1 MKCQNCNSEILEDA
15 KFCTT
20 CGTPVA
26 VVSAGPVCPKC
37 NAPLLEDAKFC
48 TTCGAAVESAAA
60 EAPQAPDGQAAG
72 GGELATVKQKIFWNI
87 QKGEVACRV
96 NEAEFIRY
104 DSAQGLIV
112 NDGTTAYIKA
122 NGKVLA
128 EIHGGIYDFVDPDE
142 LKRVL
147 ESRTGGAAGLM
158 AGSGRFL
165 INALLGRRVKDRFDD
180 KDAPERQRSLD
191 AVIESMKRHEAFSLL
206 LKLDKSFSLVFG
218 SGTAE
223 DMAEFRPMSVRTKLL
238 DLQVGLRVIFRI
250 ADFDR
255 FAEYFLTDEP
265 VATTRRIAEKLQPV
279 MQNAV
284 QAVMQDRQVE
294 GTSIPAEV
302 AEAIAAKIAA
312 SNDQFYG
319 LALERVAEVVASNED
334 LERLR
339 SLSRELYLSEQELDY
354 LRRTNDFRN
363 RLAAETNSQAIADAR
378 SDMQLYEGLQ
388 QVNKDRLLADDEL
401 DKFYTVLSRE
411 KRIRDARSEDEVEA
425 AMADIEKTG
434 LLREEDVDNLRI
446 DVAERRYSRGEAI
459 KLMQLRDQIEF
470 EKVRTAGEGQIAV
483 EQMRQ
488 GLELQ
493 ELTLAHRKR
502 EDEYSDE
509 RRARE
514 RELQRADRQSEMELD
529 NAEMDAQIE
538 RLRKVK
544 ELNREDKKMDLDHE
558 REMERLKQEALDKK
572 ARMTAEQLMAVAAGE
587 NLDSQAA
594 VKFAESFSAGKNAEQ
609 VQQAADARIADS
621 QRHED
626 RMLEMMR
633 EMKDMAT
640 TMTGHIVQNKDAER
654 DRYRERMERQEDRVD
669 KTQDSALEYATR
681 NNQQAAAKP
690 QAQAPQSVGRV
701 CPDCGTVAVQGVRFC
716 ANCGRD
722 LK

>member
-1 MKCQNCNSEILEDA
+1 MKCQNCNSELLEGA

-26 VVSAGPVCPKC
+26 VQPAGGVCGKC
-37 NAPLLEDAKFC
+37 GARLLPGAKFC
-48 TTCGAAVESAAA
+48 TTCGAPAAAAPESAPAPEAQAA
-60 EAPQAPDGQAAG
+60 E
-72 GGELATVKQKIFWNI
+72 GGELAAVKQKIFWNI

-96 NEAEFIRY
+96 NESEFVSY

-142 LKRVL
+142 LERIL
-147 ESRTGGAAGLM
+147 ESRRGGAAGAL
-158 AGSGRFL
+158 AGGGRFL
-165 INALLGRRVKDRFDD
+165 INVLLGRRVKDKFDKSGD
-180 KDAPERQRSLD
+180 PERQRSLD
-191 AVIESMKRHEAFSLL
+191 AVIESMKRHEAFSLT

-223 DMAEFRPMSVRTKLL
+223 EMAEFKPMTVRTKLL
-238 DLQVGLRVIFRI
+238 DLQMGLRAIFRI
-250 ADFDR
+250 SDFDR
-255 FAEYFLTDEP
+255 FAEYFLTDER
-265 VATTRRIAEKLQPV
+265 VATTLKIAGKLQPTI
-279 MQNAV
+279 QNAV
-284 QAVMQDRQVE
+284 QAVMQDREVE
-294 GTSIPAEV
+294 GTSIPADVVEL
-302 AEAIAAKIAA
+302 ITAKIVAA
-312 SNDQFYG
+312 GDQFYG
-319 LALERVAEVVASNED
+319 LTLERVAEVAASNED

-339 SLSRELYLSEQELDY
+339 SLSRELYLSEQELDF

-363 RLAAETNSQAIADAR
+363 RLATETNGQAIADAR
-378 SDMQLYEGLQ
+378 SDLQLYQGLQ
-388 QVNKDRLLADDEL
+388 EVNKDRLLADDEL

-411 KRIRDARSEDEVEA
+411 KRIRDAQSEDEVEA
-425 AMADIEKTG
+425 ALSDIEKTG
-434 LLREEDVDNLRI
+434 LLREEDVENLRI
-446 DVAERRYSRGEAI
+446 DIAERRYQRGQVI
-459 KLMQLRDQIEF
+459 KLMQLKDEIEF

-483 EQMRQ
+483 ETMRQ

-493 ELTLAHRKR
+493 ELTLAHRRR
-502 EDEYSDE
+502 EDEYSDD
-509 RRARE
+509 RRAKE
-514 RELQRADRQSEMELD
+514 REQMRADREAELELD
-529 NAEMDAQIE
+529 DAEMNAQIE

-544 ELNREDKKMDLDHE
+544 EINREDKKMDLDHE

-594 VKFAESFSAGKNAEQ
+594 VKFAESFSAGKNVEQ
-609 VQQAADARIADS
+609 VQQAAEARIADS

-633 EMKDMAT
+633 EMKEMAT
-640 TMTGHIVQNKDAER
+640 TMTGHIVQNKDEER
-654 DRYRERMERQEDRVD
+654 DRYRERMERQEERVD

-681 NNQQAAAKP
+681 NNQQAAPKP
-690 QAQAPQSVGRV
+690 QPQAPQSVGRV
-701 CPDCGTVAVQGVRFC
+701 CPDCGTVAAQGVRFC
-716 ANCGRD
+716 AHCGRD

>member
-1 MKCQNCNSEILEDA
+1 MKCQNCNSELLEGA

-26 VVSAGPVCPKC
+26 AQPAGGVCGKC
-37 NAPLLEDAKFC
+37 GARLLPGAKFC
-48 TTCGAAVESAAA
+48 TTCGAPAAAAPESAPAPEAQAA
-60 EAPQAPDGQAAG
+60 E
-72 GGELATVKQKIFWNI
+72 GGELAAVKQKIFWNI

-96 NEAEFIRY
+96 NESEFVSY

-142 LKRVL
+142 LERIL
-147 ESRTGGAAGLM
+147 ESRRGGAVGALAG
-158 AGSGRFL
+158 GGRFL
-165 INALLGRRVKDRFDD
+165 INALLGRRVKDKFDKSGD
-180 KDAPERQRSLD
+180 PERQRSLD
-191 AVIESMKRHEAFSLL
+191 AVIESMKRHEAFSLT

-223 DMAEFRPMSVRTKLL
+223 EMAEFKPMTVRTKLL
-238 DLQVGLRVIFRI
+238 DLQMGLRAIFRI
-250 ADFDR
+250 SDFDR
-255 FAEYFLTDEP
+255 FAEYFLTDER
-265 VATTRRIAEKLQPV
+265 VATTLKIAGKLQPPI
-279 MQNAV
+279 QNAV
-284 QAVMQDRQVE
+284 QAVMQDREVE
-294 GTSIPAEV
+294 GTSIPADVVEL
-302 AEAIAAKIAA
+302 ITAKIVAA
-312 SNDQFYG
+312 GDQFYG
-319 LALERVAEVVASNED
+319 LTLERVAEVAASNED

-339 SLSRELYLSEQELDY
+339 SLSRELYLSEQELDF

-363 RLAAETNSQAIADAR
+363 RLATETNGQAIADAR
-378 SDMQLYEGLQ
+378 SDLQLYQGLQ
-388 QVNKDRLLADDEL
+388 EVNKDRLLADDEL

-411 KRIRDARSEDEVEA
+411 KRIRDAQSEDEVEA
-425 AMADIEKTG
+425 ALSDIEKTG
-434 LLREEDVDNLRI
+434 LLREEDVENLRI
-446 DVAERRYSRGEAI
+446 DIAERRYQRGQVI
-459 KLMQLRDQIEF
+459 KLMQLKDEIEF

-483 EQMRQ
+483 ETMRQ

-493 ELTLAHRKR
+493 ELTLAHRRR
-502 EDEYSDE
+502 EDEYSDD
-509 RRARE
+509 RRAKE
-514 RELQRADRQSEMELD
+514 REQMRADREAELELD
-529 NAEMDAQIE
+529 DAEMNAQIE

-544 ELNREDKKMDLDHE
+544 EINREDKKMDLDHE

-594 VKFAESFSAGKNAEQ
+594 VKFAESFSAGKNVEQ
-609 VQQAADARIADS
+609 VQQAAEARIADS

-633 EMKDMAT
+633 EMKEMAT
-640 TMTGHIVQNKDAER
+640 TMTGHIVQNKDEER
-654 DRYRERMERQEDRVD
+654 DRYRERMERQEKRVD

-681 NNQQAAAKP
+681 NNQQAAPKP
-690 QAQAPQSVGRV
+690 QPQAPQSVGRV
-701 CPDCGTVAVQGVRFC
+701 CPDCGTVAAQGVRFC
-716 ANCGRD
+716 AHCGRD

>member
-1 MKCQNCNSEILEDA
+1 MKCQNCNSELLEGA

-26 VVSAGPVCPKC
+26 AQPAGGVCGKC
-37 NAPLLEDAKFC
+37 GARLLPGAKFC
-48 TTCGAAVESAAA
+48 TTCGAPAATAPESAPAPEAQAA
-60 EAPQAPDGQAAG
+60 E
-72 GGELATVKQKIFWNI
+72 GGELAAVKQKIFWNI

-96 NEAEFIRY
+96 NESEFVSY

-142 LKRVL
+142 LERIL
-147 ESRTGGAAGLM
+147 ESRRGGAAGAL
-158 AGSGRFL
+158 AGGGRFL
-165 INALLGRRVKDRFDD
+165 INALLGRRVKDKFDKSGD
-180 KDAPERQRSLD
+180 PERQRSLD
-191 AVIESMKRHEAFSLL
+191 AVIESMKRHEAFSLT

-223 DMAEFRPMSVRTKLL
+223 EMAEFKPMTVRTKLL
-238 DLQVGLRVIFRI
+238 DLQMGLRAIFRI
-250 ADFDR
+250 SDFER
-255 FAEYFLTDEP
+255 FAEYFLTDER
-265 VATTRRIAEKLQPV
+265 VATTLKIAAKLQPTI
-279 MQNAV
+279 QNAV
-284 QAVMQDRQVE
+284 QAVMQDREVA
-294 GTSIPAEV
+294 GTSIPADVVEL
-302 AEAIAAKIAA
+302 ITAKIVAA
-312 SNDQFYG
+312 GDQFYG
-319 LALERVAEVVASNED
+319 LTLERVAEVAASNED

-339 SLSRELYLSEQELDY
+339 SLSRELYLSEQELDF

-363 RLAAETNSQAIADAR
+363 RLATETNGQAIADAR
-378 SDMQLYEGLQ
+378 SDLQLYQGLQ
-388 QVNKDRLLADDEL
+388 EVNKDRLLADDEL

-411 KRIRDARSEDEVEA
+411 KRIRDAQSEEEVEA
-425 AMADIEKTG
+425 ALSDIEKTG
-434 LLREEDVDNLRI
+434 LLREEDVENLRI
-446 DVAERRYSRGEAI
+446 DIAERRYQRGQVI
-459 KLMQLRDQIEF
+459 KLMQLKDEIEF

-483 EQMRQ
+483 ETMRQ

-493 ELTLAHRKR
+493 ELTLAHRRR
-502 EDEYSDE
+502 EDEYSDD
-509 RRARE
+509 RRAKE
-514 RELQRADRQSEMELD
+514 REQMRADRETELELD
-529 NAEMDAQIE
+529 DAEMNAQIE

-544 ELNREDKKMDLDHE
+544 EINREDKKMDLDHE

-594 VKFAESFSAGKNAEQ
+594 VKFAESFSAGKNVEQ
-609 VQQAADARIADS
+609 VQQAAEARIADS

-633 EMKDMAT
+633 EMKEMAT
-640 TMTGHIVQNKDAER
+640 TMTGHIVQNKDEER
-654 DRYRERMERQEDRVD
+654 DRYRERMERQEERVD

-681 NNQQAAAKP
+681 NNQQAAPKP
-690 QAQAPQSVGRV
+690 QPQAPQSVGRV
-701 CPDCGTVAVQGVRFC
+701 CPDCGTVVAQGVRFC
-716 ANCGRD
+716 AHCGRD

>member
-1 MKCQNCNSEILEDA
+1 MKCQNCNSELLEGA

-26 VVSAGPVCPKC
+26 AQPAGGVCGKC
-37 NAPLLEDAKFC
+37 NAPLLPGAKFC
-48 TTCGAAVESAAA
+48 TTCGAPAAAAPESAPAPEAQAA
-60 EAPQAPDGQAAG
+60 E
-72 GGELATVKQKIFWNI
+72 GGELAAVKQKIFWNI

-96 NEAEFIRY
+96 NESEFVSY

-142 LKRVL
+142 LERIL
-147 ESRTGGAAGLM
+147 ESRRGGAAGAL
-158 AGSGRFL
+158 AGGGRFL
-165 INALLGRRVKDRFDD
+165 INALLGRRVKDKFDKSGD
-180 KDAPERQRSLD
+180 PERQRSLD
-191 AVIESMKRHEAFSLL
+191 AVIESMKRHEAFSLT

-223 DMAEFRPMSVRTKLL
+223 EMAEFKPMTVRTKLL
-238 DLQVGLRVIFRI
+238 DLQMGLRAIFRI
-250 ADFDR
+250 SDFDR
-255 FAEYFLTDEP
+255 FAEYFLTDER
-265 VATTRRIAEKLQPV
+265 VATTLKIAAKLQPTI
-279 MQNAV
+279 QNAV
-284 QAVMQDRQVE
+284 QAVMQDREVA
-294 GTSIPAEV
+294 GTSIPADVVEL
-302 AEAIAAKIAA
+302 ITAKIVAA
-312 SNDQFYG
+312 GDQFYG
-319 LALERVAEVVASNED
+319 LTLERVAEVAASNED

-339 SLSRELYLSEQELDY
+339 SLSRELYLSEQELDF

-363 RLAAETNSQAIADAR
+363 RLATETNGQAIADAR
-378 SDMQLYEGLQ
+378 SDLQLYQGLQ
-388 QVNKDRLLADDEL
+388 EVNKDRLLAEDEL

-411 KRIRDARSEDEVEA
+411 KRIRDAQSEEEVEA
-425 AMADIEKTG
+425 ALSDIEKTG
-434 LLREEDVDNLRI
+434 LLREEDVENLRI
-446 DVAERRYSRGEAI
+446 DIAERRYQRGQVI
-459 KLMQLRDQIEF
+459 KLMQLKDEIEF

-483 EQMRQ
+483 ETMRQ

-493 ELTLAHRKR
+493 ELTLAHRRR
-502 EDEYSDE
+502 EDEYSDD
-509 RRARE
+509 RRAKE
-514 RELQRADRQSEMELD
+514 REQMRADRETELELD
-529 NAEMDAQIE
+529 DAEMNAQIE

-544 ELNREDKKMDLDHE
+544 EINREDKKMDLDHE

-594 VKFAESFSAGKNAEQ
+594 VKFAESFSAGKNVEQ
-609 VQQAADARIADS
+609 VQQAAEARIADS

-633 EMKDMAT
+633 EMKEMAT
-640 TMTGHIVQNKDAER
+640 TMTGHIVQNKDEER
-654 DRYRERMERQEDRVD
+654 DRYRERMERQEERVD

-681 NNQQAAAKP
+681 NNQQAAPKP
-690 QAQAPQSVGRV
+690 QPQAPQSVGRV
-701 CPDCGTVAVQGVRFC
+701 CPDCGTVVAQGVRFC
-716 ANCGRD
+716 AHCGRD

>member
-1 MKCQNCNSEILEDA
+1 MKCQNCNSELFEGA

-26 VVSAGPVCPKC
+26 AQPAGGVCGKC
-37 NAPLLEDAKFC
+37 GARLLPGAKFC
-48 TTCGAAVESAAA
+48 TTCGAPAAAAPESAPAPEAQAA
-60 EAPQAPDGQAAG
+60 E
-72 GGELATVKQKIFWNI
+72 GGELAAVKQKIFWNI

-96 NEAEFIRY
+96 NESEFVSY

-142 LKRVL
+142 LERIL
-147 ESRTGGAAGLM
+147 ESRRGGAAGAL
-158 AGSGRFL
+158 AGGGRFL
-165 INALLGRRVKDRFDD
+165 INALLGRRVKDKFDKSGD
-180 KDAPERQRSLD
+180 PERQRSLD
-191 AVIESMKRHEAFSLL
+191 AVIESMKRHEAFSLT

-223 DMAEFRPMSVRTKLL
+223 EMAEFKPMTVRTKLL
-238 DLQVGLRVIFRI
+238 DLQMGLRAIFRI
-250 ADFDR
+250 SDFDR
-255 FAEYFLTDEP
+255 FAEYFLTDER
-265 VATTRRIAEKLQPV
+265 VATTLKIAGKLQPTI
-279 MQNAV
+279 QNAV
-284 QAVMQDRQVE
+284 QAVMQDREVE
-294 GTSIPAEV
+294 GTSIPADVVEL
-302 AEAIAAKIAA
+302 ITAKIVAA
-312 SNDQFYG
+312 GDQFYG
-319 LALERVAEVVASNED
+319 LTLERVAEVAASNED

-339 SLSRELYLSEQELDY
+339 SLSRELYLSEQELDF

-363 RLAAETNSQAIADAR
+363 RLATETNGQAIADAR
-378 SDMQLYEGLQ
+378 SDLQLYQGLQ
-388 QVNKDRLLADDEL
+388 EVNKDRLLADDEL

-411 KRIRDARSEDEVEA
+411 KRIRDAQSEDEVEA
-425 AMADIEKTG
+425 ALSDIEKTG
-434 LLREEDVDNLRI
+434 LLREEDVENLRI
-446 DVAERRYSRGEAI
+446 DITERRYQRGQVI
-459 KLMQLRDQIEF
+459 KLMQLKDEIEF

-483 EQMRQ
+483 ETMRQ

-493 ELTLAHRKR
+493 ELTLAHRRR
-502 EDEYSDE
+502 EDEYSDD
-509 RRARE
+509 RRAKE
-514 RELQRADRQSEMELD
+514 REQMRADREAELELD
-529 NAEMDAQIE
+529 DAEMNAQIE

-544 ELNREDKKMDLDHE
+544 EINREDKKMDLDHE

-594 VKFAESFSAGKNAEQ
+594 VKFAESFSAGKNVEQ
-609 VQQAADARIADS
+609 VQQAAEARIADS

-633 EMKDMAT
+633 EMKEMAT
-640 TMTGHIVQNKDAER
+640 TMTGHIVQNKDEER
-654 DRYRERMERQEDRVD
+654 DRYRERMERQEERVD

-681 NNQQAAAKP
+681 NNQQAAPKP
-690 QAQAPQSVGRV
+690 QPQAPQSVGRV
-701 CPDCGTVAVQGVRFC
+701 CPDCGTVAAQGVRFC
-716 ANCGRD
+716 AHCGRD

>member
-1 MKCQNCNSEILEDA
+1 MKCQNCNSELLEGA

-26 VVSAGPVCPKC
+26 AQPAGGVCGKC
-37 NAPLLEDAKFC
+37 GARLLPGAKFC
-48 TTCGAAVESAAA
+48 TTCGAPAAA
-60 EAPQAPDGQAAG
+60 APASAPAPEAQAAE
-72 GGELATVKQKIFWNI
+72 GGELAAVKQKIFWNI

-96 NEAEFIRY
+96 NESEFVSY

-142 LKRVL
+142 LERIL
-147 ESRTGGAAGLM
+147 ESRRGGAAGAL
-158 AGSGRFL
+158 AGGGRFL
-165 INALLGRRVKDRFDD
+165 INALLGRRVKDKFDKSGD
-180 KDAPERQRSLD
+180 PERQRSLD
-191 AVIESMKRHEAFSLL
+191 AVIESMKRHEAFSLT

-223 DMAEFRPMSVRTKLL
+223 EMAEFKPMTVRTKLL
-238 DLQVGLRVIFRI
+238 DLQMGLRAIFRI
-250 ADFDR
+250 SDFDR
-255 FAEYFLTDEP
+255 FAEYFLTDER
-265 VATTRRIAEKLQPV
+265 VATTLKIAGKLQPTI
-279 MQNAV
+279 QNAV
-284 QAVMQDRQVE
+284 QAVMQDREVE
-294 GTSIPAEV
+294 GTSIPADVVEL
-302 AEAIAAKIAA
+302 ITAKIVAA
-312 SNDQFYG
+312 GDQFYG
-319 LALERVAEVVASNED
+319 LTLERVAEVAASNED

-339 SLSRELYLSEQELDY
+339 SLSRELYLSEQELDF

-363 RLAAETNSQAIADAR
+363 RLATETNGQAIADAR
-378 SDMQLYEGLQ
+378 SDLQLYQGLQ
-388 QVNKDRLLADDEL
+388 EVNKDRLLADDEL

-411 KRIRDARSEDEVEA
+411 KRIRDAQSEDEVEA
-425 AMADIEKTG
+425 ALSDIEKTG
-434 LLREEDVDNLRI
+434 LLREEDVENLRI
-446 DVAERRYSRGEAI
+446 DIAERRYQRGQVI
-459 KLMQLRDQIEF
+459 KLMQLKDEIEF

-483 EQMRQ
+483 ETMRQ

-493 ELTLAHRKR
+493 ELTLAHRRR
-502 EDEYSDE
+502 EDEYSDD
-509 RRARE
+509 RRAKE
-514 RELQRADRQSEMELD
+514 REQMRADREVELELD
-529 NAEMDAQIE
+529 DAEMNAQIE

-544 ELNREDKKMDLDHE
+544 EINREDKKMDLDHE

-594 VKFAESFSAGKNAEQ
+594 VKFAESFSAGKNVEQ
-609 VQQAADARIADS
+609 VQQAAEARIADS

-633 EMKDMAT
+633 EMKEMAT
-640 TMTGHIVQNKDAER
+640 TMTGHIVQNKDEER
-654 DRYRERMERQEDRVD
+654 DRYRERMERQEERVD

-681 NNQQAAAKP
+681 NNQQAAPKP
-690 QAQAPQSVGRV
+690 QPQAPQSVGRV
-701 CPDCGTVAVQGVRFC
+701 CPDCGTVAAQGVRFC
-716 ANCGRD
+716 AHCGRD

>member
-1 MKCQNCNSEILEDA
+1 MKCQNCNSELLEGA

-26 VVSAGPVCPKC
+26 AQPAGGVCGKC
-37 NAPLLEDAKFC
+37 GARLLPGAKFC
-48 TTCGAAVESAAA
+48 TTCGAPAAAAPESAPAPEAQAA
-60 EAPQAPDGQAAG
+60 E
-72 GGELATVKQKIFWNI
+72 GGELAAVKQKIFWNI

-96 NEAEFIRY
+96 NESEFVSY

-142 LKRVL
+142 LERIL
-147 ESRTGGAAGLM
+147 ESRRGGAAGAL
-158 AGSGRFL
+158 AGGGRFL
-165 INALLGRRVKDRFDD
+165 INALLGRRVKDKFDKSGD
-180 KDAPERQRSLD
+180 PERQRSLD
-191 AVIESMKRHEAFSLL
+191 AVIESMKRHEAFSLT

-223 DMAEFRPMSVRTKLL
+223 EMAEFKPMTVRTKLL
-238 DLQVGLRVIFRI
+238 DLQMGLRAIFRI
-250 ADFDR
+250 SDFDR
-255 FAEYFLTDEP
+255 FADYFLTDER
-265 VATTRRIAEKLQPV
+265 VATTLKIAGKLQPTI
-279 MQNAV
+279 QNAV
-284 QAVMQDRQVE
+284 QAVMQDREVE
-294 GTSIPAEV
+294 GTSIPADVVEL
-302 AEAIAAKIAA
+302 ITAKIVAA
-312 SNDQFYG
+312 GDQFYG
-319 LALERVAEVVASNED
+319 LTLERVAEVAASNED

-339 SLSRELYLSEQELDY
+339 SLSRELYLSEQELDF

-363 RLAAETNSQAIADAR
+363 RLATETNGQAIADAR
-378 SDMQLYEGLQ
+378 SDLQLYQGLQ
-388 QVNKDRLLADDEL
+388 EVNKDRLLADDEL

-411 KRIRDARSEDEVEA
+411 KRIRDAQSEDEVEA
-425 AMADIEKTG
+425 ALSDIEKTG
-434 LLREEDVDNLRI
+434 LLREEDVENLRI
-446 DVAERRYSRGEAI
+446 DIAERRYQRGQVI
-459 KLMQLRDQIEF
+459 KLMQLKDEIEF

-483 EQMRQ
+483 ETMRQ

-493 ELTLAHRKR
+493 ELTLAHRRR
-502 EDEYSDE
+502 EDEYSDD
-509 RRARE
+509 RRAKE
-514 RELQRADRQSEMELD
+514 REQMRADREAELELD
-529 NAEMDAQIE
+529 DAEMNAQIE

-544 ELNREDKKMDLDHE
+544 EINREDKKMDLDHE

-594 VKFAESFSAGKNAEQ
+594 VKFAESFSAGKNVEQ
-609 VQQAADARIADS
+609 VQQAAEARSADS

-633 EMKDMAT
+633 EMKEMAT
-640 TMTGHIVQNKDAER
+640 TMTGHIVQNKDEER
-654 DRYRERMERQEDRVD
+654 DRYRERMERQEERVD

-681 NNQQAAAKP
+681 NNQQAAPKP
-690 QAQAPQSVGRV
+690 QPQAPQSVGRV
-701 CPDCGTVAVQGVRFC
+701 CPDCGTVAAQGVRFC
-716 ANCGRD
+716 AHCGRD

>member
-1 MKCQNCNSEILEDA
+1 MKCQNCNSELLEGA

-26 VVSAGPVCPKC
+26 AQPAGGVCGKC
-37 NAPLLEDAKFC
+37 GARLLPGAKFC
-48 TTCGAAVESAAA
+48 TTCGAPAAAAPESAPAPEAQAA
-60 EAPQAPDGQAAG
+60 E
-72 GGELATVKQKIFWNI
+72 GGELAAVKQKIFWNI

-96 NEAEFIRY
+96 NESEFVSY

-142 LKRVL
+142 LECIL
-147 ESRTGGAAGLM
+147 ESRRGGAAGAL
-158 AGSGRFL
+158 AGGGRFL
-165 INALLGRRVKDRFDD
+165 INALLGRRVKDKFDKSGD
-180 KDAPERQRSLD
+180 PERQRSLD
-191 AVIESMKRHEAFSLL
+191 AVIESMKRHEAFSLT

-223 DMAEFRPMSVRTKLL
+223 EMAEFKPMTVRTKLL
-238 DLQVGLRVIFRI
+238 DLQMGLRAIFRI
-250 ADFDR
+250 SDFDR
-255 FAEYFLTDEP
+255 FAEYFLTDER
-265 VATTRRIAEKLQPV
+265 VATTLKIAGKLQPTI
-279 MQNAV
+279 QNAV
-284 QAVMQDRQVE
+284 QAVMQDREVE
-294 GTSIPAEV
+294 GTSIPADVVEL
-302 AEAIAAKIAA
+302 ITAKIVAA
-312 SNDQFYG
+312 GDQFYG
-319 LALERVAEVVASNED
+319 LTLERVAEVAASNED

-339 SLSRELYLSEQELDY
+339 SLSRELYLSEQELDF

-363 RLAAETNSQAIADAR
+363 RLATETNGQAIADAR
-378 SDMQLYEGLQ
+378 SDLQLYQGLQ
-388 QVNKDRLLADDEL
+388 EVNKDRLLADDEL

-411 KRIRDARSEDEVEA
+411 KRIRDAQSEDEVEA
-425 AMADIEKTG
+425 ALSDIEKTG
-434 LLREEDVDNLRI
+434 LLREEDVENLRI
-446 DVAERRYSRGEAI
+446 DIAERRYQRGQVI
-459 KLMQLRDQIEF
+459 KLMQLKDEIEF

-483 EQMRQ
+483 ETMRQ

-493 ELTLAHRKR
+493 ELTLAHRRR
-502 EDEYSDE
+502 EDEYSDD
-509 RRARE
+509 RRAKE
-514 RELQRADRQSEMELD
+514 REQMRADREAELELD
-529 NAEMDAQIE
+529 DAEMNAQIE

-544 ELNREDKKMDLDHE
+544 QINREDKKMDMDHE

-594 VKFAESFSAGKNAEQ
+594 VKFAESFSAGKNVEQ
-609 VQQAADARIADS
+609 VQQAAEARIADS

-633 EMKDMAT
+633 EMKEMAT
-640 TMTGHIVQNKDAER
+640 TMTGHIVQNKDEER
-654 DRYRERMERQEDRVD
+654 DRYRERMERQEERVD

-681 NNQQAAAKP
+681 NNQQAAPKP
-690 QAQAPQSVGRV
+690 QPQAPQSVGRV
-701 CPDCGTVAVQGVRFC
+701 CPDCGTVAAQGVRFC
-716 ANCGRD
+716 AHCGRD

>member
-1 MKCQNCNSEILEDA
+1 MKCQNCNSELLEGA

-26 VVSAGPVCPKC
+26 AQPAGGVCGKC
-37 NAPLLEDAKFC
+37 GARLLPGAKFC
-48 TTCGAAVESAAA
+48 TTCGAPAAAAPESAPAPEAQAA
-60 EAPQAPDGQAAG
+60 E
-72 GGELATVKQKIFWNI
+72 GGELAAVKQKIFWNI

-96 NEAEFIRY
+96 NESEFVSY

-142 LKRVL
+142 LERIL
-147 ESRTGGAAGLM
+147 ESRRGGAAGAL
-158 AGSGRFL
+158 AGGGRFL
-165 INALLGRRVKDRFDD
+165 INAMLGRRVKDKFDKSGD
-180 KDAPERQRSLD
+180 PERQRSLD
-191 AVIESMKRHEAFSLL
+191 AVIESMKRHEAFSLT

-223 DMAEFRPMSVRTKLL
+223 EMAEFKPMTVRTKLL
-238 DLQVGLRVIFRI
+238 DLQMGLRAIFRI
-250 ADFDR
+250 SDFDR
-255 FAEYFLTDEP
+255 FAEYFLTDER
-265 VATTRRIAEKLQPV
+265 VATTLKIAGKLQPTI
-279 MQNAV
+279 QNAV
-284 QAVMQDRQVE
+284 QAVMQDREVE
-294 GTSIPAEV
+294 GTSIPADVVEL
-302 AEAIAAKIAA
+302 ITAKIVAA
-312 SNDQFYG
+312 GDQFYG
-319 LALERVAEVVASNED
+319 LTLERVAEVAASNEE

-339 SLSRELYLSEQELDY
+339 SLSRELYLSEQELDF

-363 RLAAETNSQAIADAR
+363 RLATETNGQAIADAR
-378 SDMQLYEGLQ
+378 SDLQLYQGLQ
-388 QVNKDRLLADDEL
+388 EVNKDRLLADDEL

-411 KRIRDARSEDEVEA
+411 KRIRDAQSEDEVEA
-425 AMADIEKTG
+425 ALSDIEKTG
-434 LLREEDVDNLRI
+434 LLREEDVENLRI
-446 DVAERRYSRGEAI
+446 DIAERRYQRGQVI
-459 KLMQLRDQIEF
+459 KLMQLKDEIEF

-483 EQMRQ
+483 ETMRQ

-493 ELTLAHRKR
+493 ELTLAHRRR
-502 EDEYSDE
+502 EDEYSDD
-509 RRARE
+509 RRAKE
-514 RELQRADRQSEMELD
+514 REQMRADREAELELD
-529 NAEMDAQIE
+529 DAEMNAQIE

-544 ELNREDKKMDLDHE
+544 EINREDKKMDLDHE

-594 VKFAESFSAGKNAEQ
+594 VKFAESFSAGKNVEQ
-609 VQQAADARIADS
+609 VQQAAEARIADS

-633 EMKDMAT
+633 EMKEMAT
-640 TMTGHIVQNKDAER
+640 TMTGHIVQNKDEER
-654 DRYRERMERQEDRVD
+654 DRYRERMERQEERVD

-681 NNQQAAAKP
+681 NNQQAAPKP
-690 QAQAPQSVGRV
+690 QPQAPQSVGRV
-701 CPDCGTVAVQGVRFC
+701 CPDCGTVAAQGVRFC
-716 ANCGRD
+716 AHCGRD

>member
-1 MKCQNCNSEILEDA
+1 MKCQNCNSELLEGA

-26 VVSAGPVCPKC
+26 AQPAGGVCGKC
-37 NAPLLEDAKFC
+37 GARLLPGAKFC
-48 TTCGAAVESAAA
+48 TTCGAPAAAAPESAPAPEAQAA
-60 EAPQAPDGQAAG
+60 E
-72 GGELATVKQKIFWNI
+72 GGELAAVKQKIFWNI

-96 NEAEFIRY
+96 NESEFVSY

-142 LKRVL
+142 LERIL
-147 ESRTGGAAGLM
+147 ESRRGGAAGAL
-158 AGSGRFL
+158 AGGGRFL
-165 INALLGRRVKDRFDD
+165 INALLGRRVKDKFDKSGD
-180 KDAPERQRSLD
+180 PERQRSLD
-191 AVIESMKRHEAFSLL
+191 AVIESMKRHEAFSLT

-223 DMAEFRPMSVRTKLL
+223 EMAEFKPMTVRTKLL
-238 DLQVGLRVIFRI
+238 DLQMGLRAIFRI
-250 ADFDR
+250 SDFDR
-255 FAEYFLTDEP
+255 FADYFLTDER
-265 VATTRRIAEKLQPV
+265 VATTLKIAGKLQPTI
-279 MQNAV
+279 QNAV
-284 QAVMQDRQVE
+284 QAVMQDREVE
-294 GTSIPAEV
+294 GTSIPADVVEL
-302 AEAIAAKIAA
+302 ITAKIVAA
-312 SNDQFYG
+312 GDQFYG
-319 LALERVAEVVASNED
+319 LTLERVAEVAASNED

-339 SLSRELYLSEQELDY
+339 SLSRELYLSEQELDF

-363 RLAAETNSQAIADAR
+363 RLATETNGQAIADAR
-378 SDMQLYEGLQ
+378 SDLQLYQGLQ
-388 QVNKDRLLADDEL
+388 EVNKDRLLADDEL

-411 KRIRDARSEDEVEA
+411 KRIRDAQSEDEVEA
-425 AMADIEKTG
+425 ALSDIEKTG
-434 LLREEDVDNLRI
+434 LLREEDVENLRI
-446 DVAERRYSRGEAI
+446 DIAERRYQRGQVI
-459 KLMQLRDQIEF
+459 KLMQLKDEIEF

-483 EQMRQ
+483 ETMRQ

-493 ELTLAHRKR
+493 ELTLAHRRR
-502 EDEYSDE
+502 EDEYSDD
-509 RRARE
+509 RRAKE
-514 RELQRADRQSEMELD
+514 REQMRADREAELELD
-529 NAEMDAQIE
+529 DAEMNAQIE

-544 ELNREDKKMDLDHE
+544 EINREDKKMDLDHE

-594 VKFAESFSAGKNAEQ
+594 VKFAESFSAGKNVEQ
-609 VQQAADARIADS
+609 VQQAAEARIADS

-633 EMKDMAT
+633 EMKEMAT
-640 TMTGHIVQNKDAER
+640 TMTGHIVQNKDEER
-654 DRYRERMERQEDRVD
+654 DRYRERMERQEERVD

-681 NNQQAAAKP
+681 NNQQAAPKP
-690 QAQAPQSVGRV
+690 QPQAPQSVGRV
-701 CPDCGTVAVQGVRFC
+701 CPDCGTVVAQGVRFC
-716 ANCGRD
+716 AHCGRD

>member
-1 MKCQNCNSEILEDA
+1 MKCQNCNSELLEGA

-26 VVSAGPVCPKC
+26 AQPAGGVCGKC
-37 NAPLLEDAKFC
+37 GARLLPGAKFC
-48 TTCGAAVESAAA
+48 TTCGAPAAAAPESAPAPEAQAA
-60 EAPQAPDGQAAG
+60 E
-72 GGELATVKQKIFWNI
+72 GGELAAVKQKIFWNI

-96 NEAEFIRY
+96 NESEFVSY

-142 LKRVL
+142 LERIL
-147 ESRTGGAAGLM
+147 ESRRGGAAGAL
-158 AGSGRFL
+158 AGGGRFL
-165 INALLGRRVKDRFDD
+165 INALLGRRVKDKFDKSGD
-180 KDAPERQRSLD
+180 PERQRSLD
-191 AVIESMKRHEAFSLL
+191 AVIESMKRHEAFSLT

-223 DMAEFRPMSVRTKLL
+223 EMAEFKPMTVRTKLL
-238 DLQVGLRVIFRI
+238 DLQMGLRAIFRI
-250 ADFDR
+250 SDFDR
-255 FAEYFLTDEP
+255 FAEYFLTDER
-265 VATTRRIAEKLQPV
+265 VATTLKIAGKLQPTI
-279 MQNAV
+279 QNAV
-284 QAVMQDRQVE
+284 QAVMQDREVE
-294 GTSIPAEV
+294 GTSIPADVVEL
-302 AEAIAAKIAA
+302 ITAKIVAA
-312 SNDQFYG
+312 GDQFYG
-319 LALERVAEVVASNED
+319 LTLERVAEVAASNED

-339 SLSRELYLSEQELDY
+339 SLSRELYLSEQELDF

-363 RLAAETNSQAIADAR
+363 RLATETNGQAIADAR
-378 SDMQLYEGLQ
+378 SDLQLYQGLQ
-388 QVNKDRLLADDEL
+388 EVNKDRLLADDEL

-411 KRIRDARSEDEVEA
+411 KRIRDAQSEDEVEA
-425 AMADIEKTG
+425 ALSDIEKTG
-434 LLREEDVDNLRI
+434 LLREEDVENLRI
-446 DVAERRYSRGEAI
+446 DITERRYQRGQVI
-459 KLMQLRDQIEF
+459 KLMQLKDEIEF

-483 EQMRQ
+483 ETMRQ

-493 ELTLAHRKR
+493 ELTLAHRRR
-502 EDEYSDE
+502 EDEYSDD
-509 RRARE
+509 RRAKE
-514 RELQRADRQSEMELD
+514 REQMRADREAELELD
-529 NAEMDAQIE
+529 DAEMNAQIE

-594 VKFAESFSAGKNAEQ
+594 VKFAESFSAGKNVEQ
-609 VQQAADARIADS
+609 VQQAAEARIADS

-633 EMKDMAT
+633 EMKEMAT
-640 TMTGHIVQNKDAER
+640 TMTGHIVQNKDEER
-654 DRYRERMERQEDRVD
+654 DRYRERMERQEERVD

-681 NNQQAAAKP
+681 NNQQAAPKP
-690 QAQAPQSVGRV
+690 QPQAPQSVGRV
-701 CPDCGTVAVQGVRFC
+701 CPDCGTVAAQGVRFC
-716 ANCGRD
+716 AHCGRD

>member
-1 MKCQNCNSEILEDA
+1 MKCQNCNSELLEGA

-26 VVSAGPVCPKC
+26 AQPAGGVCGKC
-37 NAPLLEDAKFC
+37 GARLLPGAKFC
-48 TTCGAAVESAAA
+48 TTCGAPAAAAPESAPAPEAQAA
-60 EAPQAPDGQAAG
+60 E
-72 GGELATVKQKIFWNI
+72 GGELAAVKQKIFWNI

-96 NEAEFIRY
+96 NESEFVSY

-142 LKRVL
+142 LERIL
-147 ESRTGGAAGLM
+147 ESRRGGAVGALAG
-158 AGSGRFL
+158 GGRFL
-165 INALLGRRVKDRFDD
+165 INALLGRRVKDKFDKSGD
-180 KDAPERQRSLD
+180 PERQRSLD
-191 AVIESMKRHEAFSLL
+191 AVIESMKRHEAFSLT

-223 DMAEFRPMSVRTKLL
+223 EMAEFKPMTVRTKLL
-238 DLQVGLRVIFRI
+238 DLQMGLRAIFRI
-250 ADFDR
+250 SDFDR
-255 FAEYFLTDEP
+255 FAEYFLTDER
-265 VATTRRIAEKLQPV
+265 VATTLKIAGKLQPPI
-279 MQNAV
+279 QNAV
-284 QAVMQDRQVE
+284 QAVMQDREVE
-294 GTSIPAEV
+294 GTSIPADVVEL
-302 AEAIAAKIAA
+302 ITAKIVAA
-312 SNDQFYG
+312 GDQFYG
-319 LALERVAEVVASNED
+319 LTLERVAEVAASNED

-339 SLSRELYLSEQELDY
+339 SLSRELYLSEQELDF

-363 RLAAETNSQAIADAR
+363 RLATETNGQAIADAR
-378 SDMQLYEGLQ
+378 SDLQLYQGLQ
-388 QVNKDRLLADDEL
+388 EVNKDRLLADDEL

-411 KRIRDARSEDEVEA
+411 KRIRDAQSEDEVEA
-425 AMADIEKTG
+425 ALSDIEKTG
-434 LLREEDVDNLRI
+434 LLREEDVENLRI
-446 DVAERRYSRGEAI
+446 DIAERRYQRGQVI
-459 KLMQLRDQIEF
+459 KLMQLKDEIEF

-483 EQMRQ
+483 ETMRQ

-493 ELTLAHRKR
+493 ELTLAHRRR
-502 EDEYSDE
+502 EDEYSDD
-509 RRARE
+509 RRAKE
-514 RELQRADRQSEMELD
+514 REQMRADREAELELD
-529 NAEMDAQIE
+529 DAEMNAQIE

-544 ELNREDKKMDLDHE
+544 EINREDKKMDLDHE

-594 VKFAESFSAGKNAEQ
+594 VKFAESFSAGKNVEQ
-609 VQQAADARIADS
+609 VQQAAEARIADS

-633 EMKDMAT
+633 EMKEMAT
-640 TMTGHIVQNKDAER
+640 TMTGHIVQNKDEER
-654 DRYRERMERQEDRVD
+654 DRYRERMERQEERVD

-681 NNQQAAAKP
+681 NNQQAAPKP
-690 QAQAPQSVGRV
+690 QPQAPQSVGRV
-701 CPDCGTVAVQGVRFC
+701 CPDCGTVAAQGVRFC
-716 ANCGRD
+716 AHCGRD

>member
-1 MKCQNCNSEILEDA
+1 MKCQNCNSELLEGA

-26 VVSAGPVCPKC
+26 AQPAGGVCGKC
-37 NAPLLEDAKFC
+37 GARLLPGAKFC
-48 TTCGAAVESAAA
+48 TTCGAPAAAAPESAPAPEAQAA
-60 EAPQAPDGQAAG
+60 E
-72 GGELATVKQKIFWNI
+72 GGELAAVKQKIFWNI

-96 NEAEFIRY
+96 NESEFVSY

-142 LKRVL
+142 LERIL
-147 ESRTGGAAGLM
+147 ESRRGGAAGAL
-158 AGSGRFL
+158 AGGGRVL
-165 INALLGRRVKDRFDD
+165 INALLGRRVKDKFDKSGD
-180 KDAPERQRSLD
+180 PERQRSLD
-191 AVIESMKRHEAFSLL
+191 AVIESMKRHEAFSLT

-223 DMAEFRPMSVRTKLL
+223 EMAEFKPMTVRTKLL
-238 DLQVGLRVIFRI
+238 DLQMGLRAIFRI
-250 ADFDR
+250 SDFDR
-255 FAEYFLTDEP
+255 FAEYFLTDER
-265 VATTRRIAEKLQPV
+265 VATTLKIAGKLQPTI
-279 MQNAV
+279 QNAV
-284 QAVMQDRQVE
+284 QAVMQDREVE
-294 GTSIPAEV
+294 GTSIPADVVEL
-302 AEAIAAKIAA
+302 ITAKIVAA
-312 SNDQFYG
+312 GDQFYG
-319 LALERVAEVVASNED
+319 LTLERVAEVAASNED

-339 SLSRELYLSEQELDY
+339 SLSRELYLSEQELDF

-363 RLAAETNSQAIADAR
+363 RLATETNGQAIADAR
-378 SDMQLYEGLQ
+378 SDLQLYQGLQ
-388 QVNKDRLLADDEL
+388 EVNKDRLLADDEL

-411 KRIRDARSEDEVEA
+411 KRIRDAQSEDEVEA
-425 AMADIEKTG
+425 ALSDIEKTG
-434 LLREEDVDNLRI
+434 LLREEDVENLRI
-446 DVAERRYSRGEAI
+446 DIAERRYQRGQVI
-459 KLMQLRDQIEF
+459 KLMQLKDEIEF

-483 EQMRQ
+483 ETMRQ

-493 ELTLAHRKR
+493 ELTLAHRRR
-502 EDEYSDE
+502 EDEYSDD
-509 RRARE
+509 RRAKE
-514 RELQRADRQSEMELD
+514 REQMRADREAELELD
-529 NAEMDAQIE
+529 DAEMNAQIE

-544 ELNREDKKMDLDHE
+544 EINREDKKMDLDHE

-594 VKFAESFSAGKNAEQ
+594 VKFAESFSAGKNVEQ
-609 VQQAADARIADS
+609 VQQAAEARIADS

-633 EMKDMAT
+633 EMKEMAT
-640 TMTGHIVQNKDAER
+640 TMTGHIVQNKDEER
-654 DRYRERMERQEDRVD
+654 DRYRERMERQEERVD

-681 NNQQAAAKP
+681 NNQQAAPKP
-690 QAQAPQSVGRV
+690 QPQAPQSVGRV
-701 CPDCGTVAVQGVRFC
+701 CPDCGTVAAQGVRFC
-716 ANCGRD
+716 AHCGRD

>member
-1 MKCQNCNSEILEDA
+1 MKCQNCNSELLEGA

-26 VVSAGPVCPKC
+26 AQPAGGVCGKC
-37 NAPLLEDAKFC
+37 GARLLPGAKFC
-48 TTCGAAVESAAA
+48 TTCGAPAAAAPESAPAPEAQAA
-60 EAPQAPDGQAAG
+60 E
-72 GGELATVKQKIFWNI
+72 GGELAAVKQKIFWNI

-96 NEAEFIRY
+96 NESEFVSY

-142 LKRVL
+142 LERIL
-147 ESRTGGAAGLM
+147 ESRRGGAAGAL
-158 AGSGRFL
+158 AGGGRFL
-165 INALLGRRVKDRFDD
+165 INALLGRRVKDKFDKSSD
-180 KDAPERQRSLD
+180 PERQRSLD
-191 AVIESMKRHEAFSLL
+191 AVIESMKRHEAFSLT

-223 DMAEFRPMSVRTKLL
+223 EMAEFKPMTVRTKLL
-238 DLQVGLRVIFRI
+238 DLQMGLRAIFRI
-250 ADFDR
+250 SDFDR
-255 FAEYFLTDEP
+255 FAEYFLTDER
-265 VATTRRIAEKLQPV
+265 VATTLKIAGKLQPTI
-279 MQNAV
+279 QNAV
-284 QAVMQDRQVE
+284 QAVMQDREVE
-294 GTSIPAEV
+294 GTSIPADVVEL
-302 AEAIAAKIAA
+302 ITAKIVAA
-312 SNDQFYG
+312 GDQFYG
-319 LALERVAEVVASNED
+319 LTLERVAEVAASNED

-339 SLSRELYLSEQELDY
+339 SLSRELYLSEQELDF

-363 RLAAETNSQAIADAR
+363 RLATETNGQAIADAR
-378 SDMQLYEGLQ
+378 SDLQLYQGLQ
-388 QVNKDRLLADDEL
+388 EVNKDRLLADDEL

-411 KRIRDARSEDEVEA
+411 KRIRDAQSEDEVEA
-425 AMADIEKTG
+425 ALSDIEKTG
-434 LLREEDVDNLRI
+434 LLREEDVENLRI
-446 DVAERRYSRGEAI
+446 DIAERRYQRGQVI
-459 KLMQLRDQIEF
+459 KLMQLKDEIEF

-483 EQMRQ
+483 ETMRQ

-493 ELTLAHRKR
+493 ELTLAHRRR
-502 EDEYSDE
+502 EDEYSDD
-509 RRARE
+509 RRAKE
-514 RELQRADRQSEMELD
+514 REQMRADREAELELD
-529 NAEMDAQIE
+529 DAEMNAQIE

-544 ELNREDKKMDLDHE
+544 EINREDKKMDLDHE

-594 VKFAESFSAGKNAEQ
+594 VKFAESFSAGKNVEQ
-609 VQQAADARIADS
+609 VQQAAEARIADS

-633 EMKDMAT
+633 EMKEMAT
-640 TMTGHIVQNKDAER
+640 TMTGHIVQNKDEER
-654 DRYRERMERQEDRVD
+654 DRYRERMERQEERVD

-681 NNQQAAAKP
+681 NNQQAAPKP
-690 QAQAPQSVGRV
+690 QPQAPQSVGRV
-701 CPDCGTVAVQGVRFC
+701 CPDCGTVAAQGVRFC
-716 ANCGRD
+716 AHCGRD

>member
-1 MKCQNCNSEILEDA
+1 MKCQNCNSELLEGA

-26 VVSAGPVCPKC
+26 AQPAGGVCGKC
-37 NAPLLEDAKFC
+37 GARLLRGAKFC
-48 TTCGAAVESAAA
+48 TTCGARGAAAPESAPAPEAQAA
-60 EAPQAPDGQAAG
+60 E
-72 GGELATVKQKIFWNI
+72 GGELAAVKQKIFWNI

-96 NEAEFIRY
+96 NESEFVSY

-142 LKRVL
+142 LERIL
-147 ESRTGGAAGLM
+147 ESRRGGAAGAL
-158 AGSGRFL
+158 AGGGRFL
-165 INALLGRRVKDRFDD
+165 INALLGRRVKDKFDKSGD
-180 KDAPERQRSLD
+180 PERQRSLD
-191 AVIESMKRHEAFSLL
+191 AVIESMKRHEAFSLT

-223 DMAEFRPMSVRTKLL
+223 EMAEFKPMTVRTKLL
-238 DLQVGLRVIFRI
+238 DLQMGLRAIFRI
-250 ADFDR
+250 SDFDR
-255 FAEYFLTDEP
+255 FAEYFLTDER
-265 VATTRRIAEKLQPV
+265 VATTLKIAGKLQPTI
-279 MQNAV
+279 QNAV
-284 QAVMQDRQVE
+284 QAVMQDREVE
-294 GTSIPAEV
+294 GTSIPADVVEL
-302 AEAIAAKIAA
+302 ITAKIVAA
-312 SNDQFYG
+312 GDQFYG
-319 LALERVAEVVASNED
+319 LTLERVAEVAASNED

-339 SLSRELYLSEQELDY
+339 SLSRELYLSEQELDF

-363 RLAAETNSQAIADAR
+363 RLATETNGQAIADAR
-378 SDMQLYEGLQ
+378 SDLQLYQGLQ
-388 QVNKDRLLADDEL
+388 EVNKDRLLADDEL

-411 KRIRDARSEDEVEA
+411 KRIRDAQSEDEVEA
-425 AMADIEKTG
+425 ALSDIEKTG
-434 LLREEDVDNLRI
+434 LLREEDVENLRI
-446 DVAERRYSRGEAI
+446 DIAERRYQRGQVI
-459 KLMQLRDQIEF
+459 KLMQLKDEIEF

-483 EQMRQ
+483 ETMRQ

-493 ELTLAHRKR
+493 ELTLAHRRR
-502 EDEYSDE
+502 EDEYSDD
-509 RRARE
+509 RRAKE
-514 RELQRADRQSEMELD
+514 REQMRADREAELELD
-529 NAEMDAQIE
+529 DAEMNAQIE

-544 ELNREDKKMDLDHE
+544 EINREDKKMDLDHE

-594 VKFAESFSAGKNAEQ
+594 VKFAESFSAGKNVEQ
-609 VQQAADARIADS
+609 VQQAAEARIADS

-633 EMKDMAT
+633 EMKEMAT
-640 TMTGHIVQNKDAER
+640 TMTGHIVQNKDEER
-654 DRYRERMERQEDRVD
+654 DRYRERMERQEERVD

-681 NNQQAAAKP
+681 NNQQAAPKP
-690 QAQAPQSVGRV
+690 QPQAPQSVGRV
-701 CPDCGTVAVQGVRFC
+701 CPDCGTVAAQGVRFC
-716 ANCGRD
+716 AHCGRD

>member
-1 MKCQNCNSEILEDA
+1 MKCQNCNSELLEGA

-26 VVSAGPVCPKC
+26 AQPAGGVCGKC
-37 NAPLLEDAKFC
+37 GARLLPGAKFC
-48 TTCGAAVESAAA
+48 TTCGAPAAAAPESAPAPEAQAA
-60 EAPQAPDGQAAG
+60 E
-72 GGELATVKQKIFWNI
+72 GGELAAVKQKIFWNI

-96 NEAEFIRY
+96 NESEFVSY

-142 LKRVL
+142 LERIL
-147 ESRTGGAAGLM
+147 ESRRGGAAGAL
-158 AGSGRFL
+158 AGGGRFL
-165 INALLGRRVKDRFDD
+165 INALLGRRVKDKFDKSGD
-180 KDAPERQRSLD
+180 PERQRSLD
-191 AVIESMKRHEAFSLL
+191 AVIESMKRHEAFSLT

-223 DMAEFRPMSVRTKLL
+223 EMAEFKPMTVRTKLL
-238 DLQVGLRVIFRI
+238 DLQMGLRAIFRI
-250 ADFDR
+250 SDFDR
-255 FAEYFLTDEP
+255 FAEYFLTDER
-265 VATTRRIAEKLQPV
+265 VATTLKIAGKLQPTI
-279 MQNAV
+279 QNAV
-284 QAVMQDRQVE
+284 QAVMQDREVE
-294 GTSIPAEV
+294 GTSIPADVVEL
-302 AEAIAAKIAA
+302 ITAKIVAA
-312 SNDQFYG
+312 GDQFYG
-319 LALERVAEVVASNED
+319 LTLERVAEVAASNEE

-339 SLSRELYLSEQELDY
+339 SLSRELYLSEQELDF

-363 RLAAETNSQAIADAR
+363 RLATETNGQAIADAR
-378 SDMQLYEGLQ
+378 SDLQLYQGLQ
-388 QVNKDRLLADDEL
+388 EVNKDRLLADDEL

-411 KRIRDARSEDEVEA
+411 KRIRDAQSEDEVEA
-425 AMADIEKTG
+425 ALSDIEKTG
-434 LLREEDVDNLRI
+434 LLREEDVENLRI
-446 DVAERRYSRGEAI
+446 DIAERRYQRGQVI
-459 KLMQLRDQIEF
+459 KLMQLKDEIEF

-483 EQMRQ
+483 ETMRQ

-493 ELTLAHRKR
+493 ELTLAHRRR
-502 EDEYSDE
+502 EDEYSDD
-509 RRARE
+509 RRAKE
-514 RELQRADRQSEMELD
+514 REQMRADRETEMELD
-529 NAEMDAQIE
+529 DAEMNAQIE

-544 ELNREDKKMDLDHE
+544 EINREDKKMDLDHE

-594 VKFAESFSAGKNAEQ
+594 VKFAESFSAGKNVEQ
-609 VQQAADARIADS
+609 VQQAAEARIADS

-633 EMKDMAT
+633 EMKEMAT
-640 TMTGHIVQNKDAER
+640 TMTGHIVQNKDEER
-654 DRYRERMERQEDRVD
+654 DRYRERMERQEERVD

-681 NNQQAAAKP
+681 NNQQAAPKP
-690 QAQAPQSVGRV
+690 QPQAPQSVGRV
-701 CPDCGTVAVQGVRFC
+701 CPDCGTVAAQGVRFC
-716 ANCGRD
+716 AHCGRD

>member
-1 MKCQNCNSEILEDA
+1 MKCQNCNSELLEGA

-26 VVSAGPVCPKC
+26 AQPAGGVCGKC
-37 NAPLLEDAKFC
+37 GARLLPGAKFC
-48 TTCGAAVESAAA
+48 TTCGAPAAAAPESAPAPEAQAA
-60 EAPQAPDGQAAG
+60 E
-72 GGELATVKQKIFWNI
+72 GGELAAVKQKIFWNI

-96 NEAEFIRY
+96 NESEFVSY

-142 LKRVL
+142 LERIL
-147 ESRTGGAAGLM
+147 ESRRGGAAGAL
-158 AGSGRFL
+158 AGGGRFL
-165 INALLGRRVKDRFDD
+165 INALLGRRVKDKFDKSGD
-180 KDAPERQRSLD
+180 PERQRSLD
-191 AVIESMKRHEAFSLL
+191 AVIESMKRHEAFSLT

-223 DMAEFRPMSVRTKLL
+223 EMAEFKPMTVRTKLL
-238 DLQVGLRVIFRI
+238 DLQMGLRAIFRI
-250 ADFDR
+250 SDFER
-255 FAEYFLTDEP
+255 FAEYFLTDER
-265 VATTRRIAEKLQPV
+265 VATTLKIAAKLQPTI
-279 MQNAV
+279 QNAV
-284 QAVMQDRQVE
+284 QAVMQDREVE
-294 GTSIPAEV
+294 GTSIAADVVEL
-302 AEAIAAKIAA
+302 ITAKIVAA
-312 SNDQFYG
+312 GDQFYG
-319 LALERVAEVVASNED
+319 LTLERVAEVAASNED

-339 SLSRELYLSEQELDY
+339 SLSRELYLSEQELDF

-363 RLAAETNSQAIADAR
+363 RLATETNGQAIADAR
-378 SDMQLYEGLQ
+378 SDLQLYQGLQ
-388 QVNKDRLLADDEL
+388 EVNKDRLLADDEL

-411 KRIRDARSEDEVEA
+411 KRIRDAQSEDEVEA
-425 AMADIEKTG
+425 ALSDIEKTG
-434 LLREEDVDNLRI
+434 LLREEDVENLRI
-446 DVAERRYSRGEAI
+446 DIAERRYQRGQVI
-459 KLMQLRDQIEF
+459 KLMQLKDEIEF

-483 EQMRQ
+483 ETMRQ

-493 ELTLAHRKR
+493 ELTLAHRRR
-502 EDEYSDE
+502 EDEYSDD
-509 RRARE
+509 RRAKE
-514 RELQRADRQSEMELD
+514 REQMRADREAELELD
-529 NAEMDAQIE
+529 DAEMNAQIE

-544 ELNREDKKMDLDHE
+544 EINREDKKKDLDHE

-594 VKFAESFSAGKNAEQ
+594 VKFAESFSAGKNVEQ
-609 VQQAADARIADS
+609 VQQAAEARIADS

-633 EMKDMAT
+633 EMKEMAT
-640 TMTGHIVQNKDAER
+640 TMTGHIVQNKDEER
-654 DRYRERMERQEDRVD
+654 DRYRERMERQEERVD

-681 NNQQAAAKP
+681 NNQQAAPKP
-690 QAQAPQSVGRV
+690 QPQAPQSVGRV
-701 CPDCGTVAVQGVRFC
+701 CPDCGTVAAQGVRFC
-716 ANCGRD
+716 AHCGRD

>member
-1 MKCQNCNSEILEDA
+1 MKCQNCNSELLEGA

-26 VVSAGPVCPKC
+26 AQPAGGVCGKC
-37 NAPLLEDAKFC
+37 GARLLSGAKFC
-48 TTCGAAVESAAA
+48 TTCGAPAAAAPESAPAPEARAA
-60 EAPQAPDGQAAG
+60 E
-72 GGELATVKQKIFWNI
+72 GGELAAVKQKIFWNI

-96 NEAEFIRY
+96 NESEFVSY

-142 LKRVL
+142 LERIL
-147 ESRTGGAAGLM
+147 ESRRGGAAGAL
-158 AGSGRFL
+158 AGGGRFL
-165 INALLGRRVKDRFDD
+165 INALLGRRVKDKFDKSGD
-180 KDAPERQRSLD
+180 PERQRSLD
-191 AVIESMKRHEAFSLL
+191 AVIESMKRHEAFSLT

-223 DMAEFRPMSVRTKLL
+223 EMAEFKPMTVRTKLL
-238 DLQVGLRVIFRI
+238 DLQMGLRAIFRI
-250 ADFDR
+250 SDFDR
-255 FAEYFLTDEP
+255 FAEYFLTDER
-265 VATTRRIAEKLQPV
+265 VATTLKIAGKLQPTI
-279 MQNAV
+279 QNAV
-284 QAVMQDRQVE
+284 QAVMQDREVE
-294 GTSIPAEV
+294 GTSIPADVVEL
-302 AEAIAAKIAA
+302 ITAKIVAA
-312 SNDQFYG
+312 GDQFYG
-319 LALERVAEVVASNED
+319 LTLERVAEVAASNED

-339 SLSRELYLSEQELDY
+339 SLSRELYLSEQELDF

-363 RLAAETNSQAIADAR
+363 RLATETNGQAIADAR
-378 SDMQLYEGLQ
+378 SDLQLYQGLQ
-388 QVNKDRLLADDEL
+388 EVNKDRLLADDEL

-411 KRIRDARSEDEVEA
+411 KRIRDAQSEDEVEA
-425 AMADIEKTG
+425 ALSDIEKTG
-434 LLREEDVDNLRI
+434 LLREEDVENLRI
-446 DVAERRYSRGEAI
+446 DIAERRYQRGQVI
-459 KLMQLRDQIEF
+459 KLMQLKDEIEF

-483 EQMRQ
+483 ETMRQ

-493 ELTLAHRKR
+493 ELTLAHRRR
-502 EDEYSDE
+502 EDEYSDD
-509 RRARE
+509 RRAKE
-514 RELQRADRQSEMELD
+514 REQMRADREVELELD
-529 NAEMDAQIE
+529 DAEMNAQIE

-544 ELNREDKKMDLDHE
+544 EINREDKKMDLDHE

-594 VKFAESFSAGKNAEQ
+594 VKFAESFSAGKNVEQ
-609 VQQAADARIADS
+609 VQQAAEARIADS

-633 EMKDMAT
+633 EMKEMAT
-640 TMTGHIVQNKDAER
+640 TMTGHIVQNKDEER
-654 DRYRERMERQEDRVD
+654 DRYRERMERQEERVD

-681 NNQQAAAKP
+681 NNQQAAPKP
-690 QAQAPQSVGRV
+690 QPQAPQSVGRV
-701 CPDCGTVAVQGVRFC
+701 CPDCGTVAAQGVRFC
-716 ANCGRD
+716 AHCGRD

>member
-1 MKCQNCNSEILEDA
+1 MKCQNCNSELLEGA

-26 VVSAGPVCPKC
+26 AQPAGGVCGKC
-37 NAPLLEDAKFC
+37 GARLLPGAKFC
-48 TTCGAAVESAAA
+48 TTCGAPAAAAPESAPAPEAQAA
-60 EAPQAPDGQAAG
+60 E
-72 GGELATVKQKIFWNI
+72 GGELAAVKQKIFWNI

-96 NEAEFIRY
+96 NESEFVSY

-142 LKRVL
+142 LERIL
-147 ESRTGGAAGLM
+147 ESRRGGAAGAL
-158 AGSGRFL
+158 AGGGRFL
-165 INALLGRRVKDRFDD
+165 INALLGRRVKDKFDKSGD
-180 KDAPERQRSLD
+180 PERQRSLD
-191 AVIESMKRHEAFSLL
+191 AVIESMKRHEAFSLT

-223 DMAEFRPMSVRTKLL
+223 EMAEFKPMTVRTKLL
-238 DLQVGLRVIFRI
+238 DLQMGLRAIFRI
-250 ADFDR
+250 SDFDR
-255 FAEYFLTDEP
+255 FAEYFLTDER
-265 VATTRRIAEKLQPV
+265 VATTLKIAGKLQPTI
-279 MQNAV
+279 QNAV
-284 QAVMQDRQVE
+284 QAVMQDREVE
-294 GTSIPAEV
+294 GTSIPADVVEL
-302 AEAIAAKIAA
+302 ITAKIVAA
-312 SNDQFYG
+312 GDQFYG
-319 LALERVAEVVASNED
+319 LTLERVAEVAASNED

-339 SLSRELYLSEQELDY
+339 SLSRELYLSEQELDF

-363 RLAAETNSQAIADAR
+363 RLATETNGQAIADAR
-378 SDMQLYEGLQ
+378 SDLQLYQGLQ
-388 QVNKDRLLADDEL
+388 EVNKDRLLADDEL

-411 KRIRDARSEDEVEA
+411 KRIRDAQSEDEVEA
-425 AMADIEKTG
+425 ALSDIEKTG
-434 LLREEDVDNLRI
+434 LLREEDVENLRI
-446 DVAERRYSRGEAI
+446 DIAERRYQRGQVI
-459 KLMQLRDQIEF
+459 KLMQLKDEIEF

-483 EQMRQ
+483 ETMRQ

-493 ELTLAHRKR
+493 ELTLAHRRR
-502 EDEYSDE
+502 EDEYSDD
-509 RRARE
+509 RRAKE
-514 RELQRADRQSEMELD
+514 REQMRADREAELELD
-529 NAEMDAQIE
+529 DAEMNAQIE

-544 ELNREDKKMDLDHE
+544 EINREDKKMDLDHE

-594 VKFAESFSAGKNAEQ
+594 VKFAESFSAGKNVEQ
-609 VQQAADARIADS
+609 VQQAAEARIADS

-633 EMKDMAT
+633 EMKEMAT
-640 TMTGHIVQNKDAER
+640 TMTGHIVQNKDEER
-654 DRYRERMERQEDRVD
+654 DRYRERMERQEERVD

-681 NNQQAAAKP
+681 NNHQAAAKP

>member
-1 MKCQNCNSEILEDA
+1 MKCQNCNSELLEGA

-26 VVSAGPVCPKC
+26 AQPAGGVCGKC
-37 NAPLLEDAKFC
+37 GARLLPGAKFC
-48 TTCGAAVESAAA
+48 TTCGAPAAAAPESAPAPEAQAA
-60 EAPQAPDGQAAG
+60 E
-72 GGELATVKQKIFWNI
+72 GGELAAVKQKIFWNI

-96 NEAEFIRY
+96 NESEFVSY

-142 LKRVL
+142 LERIL
-147 ESRTGGAAGLM
+147 ESRRGGAAGAL
-158 AGSGRFL
+158 AGGGRFL
-165 INALLGRRVKDRFDD
+165 INALLGRRVKDKFDKSGD
-180 KDAPERQRSLD
+180 PERQRSLD
-191 AVIESMKRHEAFSLL
+191 AVIVSMKRHEAFSLT

-223 DMAEFRPMSVRTKLL
+223 EMAEFKPMTVRTKLL
-238 DLQVGLRVIFRI
+238 DLQMGLRAIFRI
-250 ADFDR
+250 SDFDR
-255 FAEYFLTDEP
+255 FAEYFLTDER
-265 VATTRRIAEKLQPV
+265 VATTLKIAGKLQPTI
-279 MQNAV
+279 QNAV
-284 QAVMQDRQVE
+284 QAVMQDREVE
-294 GTSIPAEV
+294 GTSIPADVVEL
-302 AEAIAAKIAA
+302 ITAKIVAA
-312 SNDQFYG
+312 GDQFYG
-319 LALERVAEVVASNED
+319 LTLERVAEVAASNED

-339 SLSRELYLSEQELDY
+339 SLSRELYLSEQELDF

-363 RLAAETNSQAIADAR
+363 RLATETNGQAIADAR
-378 SDMQLYEGLQ
+378 SDLQLYQGLQ
-388 QVNKDRLLADDEL
+388 EVNKDRLLADDEL

-411 KRIRDARSEDEVEA
+411 KRIRDAQSEDEVEA
-425 AMADIEKTG
+425 ALSDIEKTG
-434 LLREEDVDNLRI
+434 LLREEDVENLRI
-446 DVAERRYSRGEAI
+446 DIAERRYQRGQVI
-459 KLMQLRDQIEF
+459 KLMQLKDEIEF

-483 EQMRQ
+483 ETMRQ

-493 ELTLAHRKR
+493 ELTLAHRRR
-502 EDEYSDE
+502 EDEYSDD
-509 RRARE
+509 RRAKE
-514 RELQRADRQSEMELD
+514 REQMRADREAELELD
-529 NAEMDAQIE
+529 DAEMNAQIE

-544 ELNREDKKMDLDHE
+544 EINREDKKMDLDHE

-594 VKFAESFSAGKNAEQ
+594 VKFAESFSAGKNVEQ
-609 VQQAADARIADS
+609 VQQAAEARIADS

-633 EMKDMAT
+633 EMKEMAT
-640 TMTGHIVQNKDAER
+640 TMTGHIVQNKDEER
-654 DRYRERMERQEDRVD
+654 DRYRERMERQEERVD

-681 NNQQAAAKP
+681 NNQQAAPKP
-690 QAQAPQSVGRV
+690 QPQAPQSVGRV
-701 CPDCGTVAVQGVRFC
+701 CPDCGTVAAQGVRFC
-716 ANCGRD
+716 AHCGRD

>member
-1 MKCQNCNSEILEDA
+1 MKCQNCNSELLEGA

-26 VVSAGPVCPKC
+26 AQPAGGVFGKC
-37 NAPLLEDAKFC
+37 GARLLPGAKFC
-48 TTCGAAVESAAA
+48 TTCGAPAAAAPESAPAPEAQAA
-60 EAPQAPDGQAAG
+60 E
-72 GGELATVKQKIFWNI
+72 GGELAAVKQKIFWNI

-96 NEAEFIRY
+96 NESEFVSY

-142 LKRVL
+142 LERIL
-147 ESRTGGAAGLM
+147 ESRRGGAVGALAG
-158 AGSGRFL
+158 GGRFL
-165 INALLGRRVKDRFDD
+165 INALLGRRVKDKFDKSGD
-180 KDAPERQRSLD
+180 PERQRSLD
-191 AVIESMKRHEAFSLL
+191 AVIESMKRHEAFSLT

-223 DMAEFRPMSVRTKLL
+223 EMAEFKPMTVRTKLL
-238 DLQVGLRVIFRI
+238 DLQMGLRAIFRI
-250 ADFDR
+250 SDFDR
-255 FAEYFLTDEP
+255 FAEYFLTDER
-265 VATTRRIAEKLQPV
+265 VATTLKIAGKLQPTI
-279 MQNAV
+279 QNAV
-284 QAVMQDRQVE
+284 QAVMQDREVE
-294 GTSIPAEV
+294 GTSIPADVVEL
-302 AEAIAAKIAA
+302 ITAKIVAA
-312 SNDQFYG
+312 GDQFYG
-319 LALERVAEVVASNED
+319 LTLERVAEVAASNED

-339 SLSRELYLSEQELDY
+339 SLSRELYLSEQELDF

-363 RLAAETNSQAIADAR
+363 RLATETNGQAIADAR
-378 SDMQLYEGLQ
+378 SDLQLYQGLQ
-388 QVNKDRLLADDEL
+388 EVNKDRLLADDEL

-411 KRIRDARSEDEVEA
+411 KRIRDAQSEDEVEA
-425 AMADIEKTG
+425 ALSDIEKTG
-434 LLREEDVDNLRI
+434 LLREEDVENLRI
-446 DVAERRYSRGEAI
+446 DIAERRYQRGQVI
-459 KLMQLRDQIEF
+459 KLMQLKDEIEF

-483 EQMRQ
+483 ETMRQ

-493 ELTLAHRKR
+493 ELTLAHRRR
-502 EDEYSDE
+502 EDEYSDD
-509 RRARE
+509 RRAKE
-514 RELQRADRQSEMELD
+514 REQMRADREAELELD
-529 NAEMDAQIE
+529 DAEMNAQIE

-544 ELNREDKKMDLDHE
+544 EINREDKKMDLDHE

-594 VKFAESFSAGKNAEQ
+594 VKFAESFSAGKNVEQ
-609 VQQAADARIADS
+609 VQQAAEARIADS

-633 EMKDMAT
+633 EMKEMAT
-640 TMTGHIVQNKDAER
+640 TMTGHIVQNKDEER
-654 DRYRERMERQEDRVD
+654 DRYRERMERQEERVD

-681 NNQQAAAKP
+681 NNQQAAPKP
-690 QAQAPQSVGRV
+690 QPQAPQSVGRV
-701 CPDCGTVAVQGVRFC
+701 CPDCGTVAAQGVRFC
-716 ANCGRD
+716 AHCGRD

>member
-1 MKCQNCNSEILEDA
+1 MKCQNCNSELLEGA

-26 VVSAGPVCPKC
+26 AQPAGGVCGKC
-37 NAPLLEDAKFC
+37 GARLLPGAKFC
-48 TTCGAAVESAAA
+48 TTCGAPAAAAPESAPAPEAQAA
-60 EAPQAPDGQAAG
+60 E
-72 GGELATVKQKIFWNI
+72 GGELAAVKQKIFWNI

-96 NEAEFIRY
+96 NESEFVSY

-142 LKRVL
+142 LERIL
-147 ESRTGGAAGLM
+147 ESRRGGAVGALAG
-158 AGSGRFL
+158 GGRFL
-165 INALLGRRVKDRFDD
+165 IHALLGRRVKDKFDKSGD
-180 KDAPERQRSLD
+180 PERQRSLD
-191 AVIESMKRHEAFSLL
+191 AVIESMKRHEAFSLT

-223 DMAEFRPMSVRTKLL
+223 EMAEFKPMTVRTKLL
-238 DLQVGLRVIFRI
+238 DLQMGLRAIFRI
-250 ADFDR
+250 SDFDR
-255 FAEYFLTDEP
+255 FAEYFLTDER
-265 VATTRRIAEKLQPV
+265 VATTLKIAGKLQPPI
-279 MQNAV
+279 QNAV
-284 QAVMQDRQVE
+284 QAVMQDREVE
-294 GTSIPAEV
+294 GTSIPADVVEL
-302 AEAIAAKIAA
+302 ITAKIVAA
-312 SNDQFYG
+312 GDQFYG
-319 LALERVAEVVASNED
+319 LTLERVAEVAASNED

-339 SLSRELYLSEQELDY
+339 SLSRELYLSEQELDF

-363 RLAAETNSQAIADAR
+363 RLATETNGQAIADAR
-378 SDMQLYEGLQ
+378 SDLQLYQGLQ
-388 QVNKDRLLADDEL
+388 EVNKDRLLADDEL

-411 KRIRDARSEDEVEA
+411 KRIRDAQSEDEVEA
-425 AMADIEKTG
+425 ALSDIEKTG
-434 LLREEDVDNLRI
+434 LLREEDVENLRI
-446 DVAERRYSRGEAI
+446 DIAERRYQRGQVI
-459 KLMQLRDQIEF
+459 KLMQLKDEIEF

-483 EQMRQ
+483 ETMRQ

-493 ELTLAHRKR
+493 ELTLAHRRR
-502 EDEYSDE
+502 EDEYSDD
-509 RRARE
+509 RRAKE
-514 RELQRADRQSEMELD
+514 REQMRADREAELELD
-529 NAEMDAQIE
+529 DAEMNAQIE

-544 ELNREDKKMDLDHE
+544 EINREDKKMDLDHE

-594 VKFAESFSAGKNAEQ
+594 VKFAESFSAGKNVEQ
-609 VQQAADARIADS
+609 VQQAAEARIADS

-633 EMKDMAT
+633 EMKEMAT
-640 TMTGHIVQNKDAER
+640 TMTGHIVQNKDEER
-654 DRYRERMERQEDRVD
+654 DRYRERMERQEERVD

-681 NNQQAAAKP
+681 NNQQAAPKP
-690 QAQAPQSVGRV
+690 QPQAPQSVGRV
-701 CPDCGTVAVQGVRFC
+701 CPDCGTVAAQGVRFC
-716 ANCGRD
+716 AHCGRD

>member
-1 MKCQNCNSEILEDA
+1 MKCQNCNSELLEGA

-26 VVSAGPVCPKC
+26 AQPAGGVCGKC
-37 NAPLLEDAKFC
+37 NAPLLPGAKFC
-48 TTCGAAVESAAA
+48 TTCGAPAATAPESAPAPEAQAA
-60 EAPQAPDGQAAG
+60 E
-72 GGELATVKQKIFWNI
+72 GGELAAVKQKIFWNI

-96 NEAEFIRY
+96 NESEFVSY

-142 LKRVL
+142 LERIL
-147 ESRTGGAAGLM
+147 ESRRGGAAGAL
-158 AGSGRFL
+158 AGGGRFL
-165 INALLGRRVKDRFDD
+165 INALLGRRVKDKFDKSGD
-180 KDAPERQRSLD
+180 PERQRSLD
-191 AVIESMKRHEAFSLL
+191 AVIESMKRHEAFSLT

-223 DMAEFRPMSVRTKLL
+223 EMAEFKPMTVRTKLL
-238 DLQVGLRVIFRI
+238 DLQMGLRAIFRI
-250 ADFDR
+250 SDFDR
-255 FAEYFLTDEP
+255 FAEYFLTDER
-265 VATTRRIAEKLQPV
+265 VATTLKIAGKLQPTI
-279 MQNAV
+279 QNAV
-284 QAVMQDRQVE
+284 QAVMQDREVE
-294 GTSIPAEV
+294 GTSIPADVVEL
-302 AEAIAAKIAA
+302 ITAKIVAA
-312 SNDQFYG
+312 GDQFYG
-319 LALERVAEVVASNED
+319 LTLERVAEVAASNED

-339 SLSRELYLSEQELDY
+339 SLSRELYLSEQELDF

-363 RLAAETNSQAIADAR
+363 RLATETNGQAIADAR
-378 SDMQLYEGLQ
+378 SDLQLYQGLQ
-388 QVNKDRLLADDEL
+388 EVNKDRLLADDEL

-411 KRIRDARSEDEVEA
+411 KRIRDAQSEDEVEA
-425 AMADIEKTG
+425 ALSDIEKTG
-434 LLREEDVDNLRI
+434 LLREEDVENLRI
-446 DVAERRYSRGEAI
+446 DITERRYQRGQVI
-459 KLMQLRDQIEF
+459 KLMQLKDEIEF

-483 EQMRQ
+483 ETMRQ

-493 ELTLAHRKR
+493 ELTLAHRRR
-502 EDEYSDE
+502 EDEYSDD
-509 RRARE
+509 RRAKE
-514 RELQRADRQSEMELD
+514 REQMRADREAELELD
-529 NAEMDAQIE
+529 DAEMNAQIE

-544 ELNREDKKMDLDHE
+544 EINREDKKMDLDHE

-594 VKFAESFSAGKNAEQ
+594 VKFAESFSAGKNVEQ
-609 VQQAADARIADS
+609 VQQAAEARIADS

-633 EMKDMAT
+633 EMKEMAT
-640 TMTGHIVQNKDAER
+640 TMTGHIVQNKDEER
-654 DRYRERMERQEDRVD
+654 DRYRERMERQEERVD

-681 NNQQAAAKP
+681 NNQQAAPKP
-690 QAQAPQSVGRV
+690 QPQAPQSVGRV
-701 CPDCGTVAVQGVRFC
+701 CPDCGTVAAQGVRFC
-716 ANCGRD
+716 AHCGRD

>member
-1 MKCQNCNSEILEDA
+1 MKCQNCNSELLEGA

-26 VVSAGPVCPKC
+26 AQPAGGVCGKC
-37 NAPLLEDAKFC
+37 GARLLPGAKFC
-48 TTCGAAVESAAA
+48 TTCGAPAAAAPESAPAPEAQAA
-60 EAPQAPDGQAAG
+60 E
-72 GGELATVKQKIFWNI
+72 GGELAAVKQKIFWNI

-96 NEAEFIRY
+96 NESEFVSY

-142 LKRVL
+142 LERIL
-147 ESRTGGAAGLM
+147 ESRRGGAAGAL
-158 AGSGRFL
+158 AGGGRFL
-165 INALLGRRVKDRFDD
+165 INALLGRRVKDKFDKSGD
-180 KDAPERQRSLD
+180 PERQRSLD
-191 AVIESMKRHEAFSLL
+191 AVIESMKRHEAFSLT

-223 DMAEFRPMSVRTKLL
+223 EMAEFKPMTVRTKLL
-238 DLQVGLRVIFRI
+238 DLQMGLRAIFRI
-250 ADFDR
+250 SDFER
-255 FAEYFLTDEP
+255 FAEYFLTDER
-265 VATTRRIAEKLQPV
+265 VATTLKIAAKLQPTI
-279 MQNAV
+279 QNAV
-284 QAVMQDRQVE
+284 QAVMQDREVE
-294 GTSIPAEV
+294 GTSIAADVVEL
-302 AEAIAAKIAA
+302 ITAKIVAA
-312 SNDQFYG
+312 GDQFYG
-319 LALERVAEVVASNED
+319 LTLERVAEVAASNED

-339 SLSRELYLSEQELDY
+339 SLSRELYLSEQELDF

-363 RLAAETNSQAIADAR
+363 RLATETNGQAIADAR
-378 SDMQLYEGLQ
+378 SDLQLYQGLQ
-388 QVNKDRLLADDEL
+388 EVNKDRLLADDEL

-411 KRIRDARSEDEVEA
+411 KRIRDAQSEEEVEA
-425 AMADIEKTG
+425 ALSDIEKTG
-434 LLREEDVDNLRI
+434 LLREEDVENLRI
-446 DVAERRYSRGEAI
+446 DIAERRYQRGQVI
-459 KLMQLRDQIEF
+459 KLMQLKDEIEF

-483 EQMRQ
+483 ETMRQ

-493 ELTLAHRKR
+493 ELTLAHRRR
-502 EDEYSDE
+502 EDEYSDD
-509 RRARE
+509 RRAKE
-514 RELQRADRQSEMELD
+514 REQMRADREAELELD
-529 NAEMDAQIE
+529 DAEMNAQIE

-544 ELNREDKKMDLDHE
+544 EINREDKKMDLDHE

-594 VKFAESFSAGKNAEQ
+594 VKFAESFSAGKNVEQ
-609 VQQAADARIADS
+609 VQQAAEARIADS

-633 EMKDMAT
+633 EMKEMAT
-640 TMTGHIVQNKDAER
+640 TMTGHIVQNKDEER
-654 DRYRERMERQEDRVD
+654 DRYRERMERQEERVD

-681 NNQQAAAKP
+681 NNQQAAPKP
-690 QAQAPQSVGRV
+690 QPQAPQSVGRV
-701 CPDCGTVAVQGVRFC
+701 CPDCGTVAAQGVRFC
-716 ANCGRD
+716 AHCGRD